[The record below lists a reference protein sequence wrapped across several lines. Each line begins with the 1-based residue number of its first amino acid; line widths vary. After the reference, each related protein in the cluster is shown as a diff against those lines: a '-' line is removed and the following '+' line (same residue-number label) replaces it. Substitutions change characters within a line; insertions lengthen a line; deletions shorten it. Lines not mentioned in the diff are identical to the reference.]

1 LGQRDAIGA
10 GLEEFDMSADFA
22 EDRFHHHVTHG
33 SVGNRTLGENGGTS
47 GEGEALKDANEVGPI
62 DGK

>member
-10 GLEEFDMSADFA
+10 GPKEFDMSADFA
-22 EDRFHHHVTHG
+22 KDRFHHHVTHG
-33 SVGNRTLGENGGTS
+33 SLRNRTLGENGGTS
-47 GEGEALKDANEVGPI
+47 GEREALKDANEVGPV